1 MKNFYILS
9 TYEEK
14 SIINKEHNVFL
25 VENTITHKI
34 YIKKILEKYSEET
47 LITLKNHPINGIP
60 KIIDIEKIDDK
71 LILIEEYIT
80 GTGLDEIINNNQLN
94 AHNLRLY
101 ANDLCNT
108 LDELHKLNIIHR
120 DIKPS
125 NIIITRDNK
134 AVLIDFNA
142 AKLFKKYETKDT
154 VLLGTMGYAPPEQFG
169 FAQSTKKSDI
179 YSFGILIKEMANSL
193 KDETNS
199 FNYVI
204 KKCTMLNPDK
214 RFNSAKEVKKALS
227 YIFPDAPVGYR
238 SGNLSHMILASIY
251 YIFIFLVIICS
262 IGSKAFANENIITII
277 LIYIYEP
284 LVSLGLPAIL
294 FNYRG
299 IDDHLSIT
307 SHENHFIRLIG
318 RILFFILLSSIIS
331 LISTIIY
338 GISLLLFVS

>member
-1 MKNFYILS
+1 
-9 TYEEK
+9 
-14 SIINKEHNVFL
+14 
-25 VENTITHKI
+25 
-34 YIKKILEKYSEET
+34 
-47 LITLKNHPINGIP
+47 
-60 KIIDIEKIDDK
+60 
-71 LILIEEYIT
+71 
-80 GTGLDEIINNNQLN
+80 
-94 AHNLRLY
+94 
-101 ANDLCNT
+101 
-108 LDELHKLNIIHR
+108 
-120 DIKPS
+120 
-125 NIIITRDNK
+125 
-134 AVLIDFNA
+134 
-142 AKLFKKYETKDT
+142 
-154 VLLGTMGYAPPEQFG
+154 MGYAPPEQFG

-277 LIYIYEP
+277 LFYIYEP